1 MNTDDIIPHIPFET
15 RVHQRCIRLSDLP
28 LLSSIVKTVQNEKPL
43 ENYTVWNIQHEL
55 GDVTAQIE
63 ALLVLDASPS
73 NLYFLPPPYTHH
85 KGFEQFVIE
94 HFRVP
99 EENFFHAAPYC
110 LSYNYEKYRLAQVL
124 FELNR
129 LVTMELTKQKV
140 VPLKLLVLDSG
151 GCFSEALANLYE
163 IVDGKLDPNQLVEN
177 LPTTLKIERS
187 NASLLLSHLESIEIR
202 LVEQTSRG
210 LFKYVDQPN
219 IEQAL
224 NRIGISI
231 VDVASSEPKRRLE
244 PFLIAEACLNMLSY
258 LFYDAHKS
266 LRIPKPSQSQK
277 CLLLGYGAIGQAIGH
292 ALTRGSDLNIFSKGS
307 VKVSDQD
314 ASRRQLAQDE
324 GLEIFDNWD
333 SNEEF
338 DYVIGCT
345 GRCSLPMSSFSLL
358 RDNAYLISVSSGA
371 IEFPF
376 YEMVQRALSDTEIG
390 LSSAQIDGLTSE
402 DIHRNIEFRIDNRRK
417 VTVVNG
423 GMPITFIGILN
434 PILPEKFDVTLSCM
448 IAASLQAVR
457 ANQQRNDRNRII
469 PLDSTYSALI
479 CDWFK
484 HRSEQFSDTTR

>member
-1 MNTDDIIPHIPFET
+1 MNTEDIVTHVPFET
-15 RVHQRCIRLSDLP
+15 RVHQQCLRLSDLP

-43 ENYTVWNIQHEL
+43 ENYTIWNIQHEL
-55 GDVTAQIE
+55 GNVTAQIE
-63 ALLVLDASPS
+63 ALLLLGASPS

-99 EENFFHAAPYC
+99 KENWFHAAPYC
-110 LSYNYEKYRLAQVL
+110 LMYNYEKYRLVQVL

-129 LVTMELTKQKV
+129 LITIELTKQKV
-140 VPLKLLVLDSG
+140 ASMKLLVLDSG
-151 GCFSEALANLYE
+151 ACFSEALANLYE
-163 IVDGKLDPNQLVEN
+163 IDDGKLDPNQLVEN
-177 LPTTLKIERS
+177 LPATLKIERS
-187 NASLLLSHLESIEIR
+187 DASLLLSHLESIEIH

-224 NRIGISI
+224 NRIGTSI
-231 VDVASSEPKRRLE
+231 IDVASSEPKRRLE
-244 PFLIAEACLNMLSY
+244 PLLIAEACLNMLSY
-258 LFYDAHKS
+258 LFYDAPKS

-292 ALTRGSDLNIFSKGS
+292 ALIRPGDLDIFSKGS
-307 VKVSDQD
+307 VKVWDRD

-324 GLEIFDNWD
+324 GLEIFDNWG
-333 SNEEF
+333 SKEEF

-376 YEMVQRALSDTEIG
+376 HEMVQRALSDTEID
-390 LSSAQIDGLTSE
+390 LSSAQINEFTSE

-417 VTVVNG
+417 LTVVNG
-423 GMPITFIGILN
+423 GMPITFVGILN
-434 PILPEKFDVTLSCM
+434 AALPEKFDVTVSCM
-448 IAASLQAVR
+448 IAASIQAVHT
-457 ANQQRNDRNRII
+457 NQQTSDQNRII

-479 CDWFK
+479 CDWYK
-484 HRSEQFSDTTR
+484 P